1 MSFGEVSRKIGRM
14 NSTSQTTT
22 HTPAHLASRTLKI
35 ARATVI
41 GDFFA
46 MNAEDLD
53 EVGIEPPPRKPKW
66 WNEMLKQGGL

>member
-22 HTPAHLASRTLKI
+22 HPPAHLASRTLEI

-46 MNAEDLD
+46 MNAE
-53 EVGIEPPPRKPKW
+53 EVGIKPPPRKPKW
-66 WNEMLKQGGL
+66 WNEMLRQGGQ